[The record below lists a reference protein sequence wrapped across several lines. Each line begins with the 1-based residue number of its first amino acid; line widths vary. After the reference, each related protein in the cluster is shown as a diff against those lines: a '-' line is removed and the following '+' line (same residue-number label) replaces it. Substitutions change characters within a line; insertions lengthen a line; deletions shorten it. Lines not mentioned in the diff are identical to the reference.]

1 MRIMA
6 KEFQQFMYILESMQ
20 SSAIDFWR
28 MENLNN
34 KFQTINTYSACSLPL
49 PFILNR
55 SDVVIFIYKIQV
67 LSAIIPQEIPSWSTS
82 TKMTVLKAPLEL
94 EHHAISHF
102 NLTLMI
108 YHGVLVEIKKLF
120 WFFHNFTLKLG
131 TF

>member
-1 MRIMA
+1 MFGRWDIFDKCRGGHA
-6 KEFQQFMYILESMQ
+6 GSGFF
-20 SSAIDFWR
+20 
-28 MENLNN
+28 
-34 KFQTINTYSACSLPL
+34 
-49 PFILNR
+49 
-55 SDVVIFIYKIQV
+55 FIY
-67 LSAIIPQEIPSWSTS
+67 
-82 TKMTVLKAPLEL
+82 TVLKAPLEL